1 MRVGSSRVCC
11 RGHTRRSLR
20 LPHHRLAA
28 YQVAV
33 ELLVALKAAGIRDSK
48 LRDEA
53 LRAAKSVCCNVAEA
67 AGRVSR
73 ADKARAFTIA
83 RGEALEAF
91 AALEV
96 AALTGEASAD
106 DVERCLVIANR
117 LYALL
122 TGLIR

>member
-1 MRVGSSRVCC
+1 MTTPLSPP
-11 RGHTRRSLR
+11 R
-20 LPHHRLAA
+20 LPHHRLTA
-28 YQVAV
+28 YHVAV
-33 ELLVALKAAGIRDSK
+33 ELLVALKAANIRDAK
-48 LRDEA
+48 LRDES
-53 LRAAKSVCCNVAEA
+53 LRAAKSVCCNIAEA

-96 AALTGEASAD
+96 AAITGDANVAD
-106 DVERCLVIANR
+106 VTRCLLITNR

-122 TGLIR
+122 SGLVR